1 MVVVEESKEKKASVV
16 KVSMIVGF
24 SCLVAGFIA
33 GALFIGKRLLTGEGN
48 TGGNV

>member
-16 KVSMIVGF
+16 KVSVIVGF

-33 GALFIGKRLLTGEGN
+33 GALFFTKKLITGEG
-48 TGGNV
+48 GNV